1 MLEKAKVKFAGN
13 PKVESIDQ
21 GDACSTPYPDA
32 SFDAIMNNQVVQHI
46 ETDETRPTRAN
57 LKACMEDSFR
67 VLKPGGVLVVS
78 TRSKEPHYDHLYWYS
93 VLAPKAVAKMEARVP
108 SREEVVA
115 AMEAAGLEVTLCVCP
130 KLKAI
135 MHKDHYYNARG
146 VFDEAWRR
154 GESWWSLVEPE
165 ELKSL
170 QDQVQA
176 KIDDGTIDAWIQ
188 ERDLLRK
195 AAGQTLFVVGSKP
208 VA

>member
-1 MLEKAKVKFAGN
+1 
-13 PKVESIDQ
+13 
-21 GDACSTPYPDA
+21 
-32 SFDAIMNNQVVQHI
+32 
-46 ETDETRPTRAN
+46 
-57 LKACMEDSFR
+57 MEESFR

-93 VLAPKAVAKMEARVP
+93 VLAPKAVAKMEKRVP

-135 MHKDHYYNARG
+135 MHKEHYYNAKG
-146 VFDEAWRR
+146 PFDEAWRR
-154 GESWWSLVEPE
+154 GESWWSLVDEE

-170 QDQVQA
+170 QEKLQV
-176 KIDDGTIDAWIQ
+176 KIDDGSVDEWIQ